1 MTKILIGFF
10 LLLQFTFAY
19 NVPITGKWHDASR
32 ILENGQETIEKSYL
46 TLQANGFFSLLI
58 LVSVKKGDAFIKDL
72 RVEING
78 TWKAE
83 ANALVY
89 VVKNVNIPAAKEVY
103 LINQRS
109 LEALARA
116 FKNKYQNDSIHIS
129 KIKHLDAK
137 NLMIITEKGKERNYK
152 R

>member
-1 MTKILIGFF
+1 MIKAFMGLL
-10 LLLQFTFAY
+10 LLLQFAFAY

-46 TLQANGFFSLLI
+46 TLQENGFFSLLI
-58 LVSVKKGDAFIKDL
+58 LVSVKKGNAYIKDL
-72 RVEING
+72 RIEING
-78 TWKAE
+78 QWKSKG
-83 ANALVY
+83 NALVY
-89 VVKNVNIPAAKEVY
+89 IVKGVNIPAAKEVY
-103 LINQRS
+103 LINQSS
-109 LEALARA
+109 LETLARV

-137 NLMIITEKGKERNYK
+137 NLTIITEKGKKRSYK